1 MPRRTTDRGRPTV
14 KDVATRAGVSTAT
27 VSRVL
32 GGTYPVASATR
43 NRVQRALR
51 ELDYVVDAN
60 ARALGNATSNTV
72 AFVVNDVTGPFF
84 AHIAHGV
91 EQQAT
96 AEGRLCLV
104 CTTHHDP
111 ARELAVINLMREQR
125 AEAVI
130 LVGGTV
136 LTPEYTER
144 MVKLARSLDAEG
156 SRLVLCGR
164 PSIGPDVPETVVEYD
179 NEGGAF
185 SMTSYL
191 LSLGHERIVLLGAE
205 RHTTTSGRHT
215 TTAGRVA
222 GYRRALESRGLS
234 YDPDVV
240 VPCQYAREAGY
251 QATRELLAQ
260 RAEFTAVFAMTDMIA
275 AGVYKALREAGLR
288 VPDDVSVVG
297 FDDIPLATDLVP
309 ELTTVHV
316 PHEELG
322 RAAVRLAL
330 NRADHPVQHLTMGTH
345 VVVRGSAG
353 PVGARHPGAATA

>member
-1 MPRRTTDRGRPTV
+1 MPRRATDGGRATV
-14 KDVATRAGVSTAT
+14 KDVAARAGVSAAT

-32 GGTYPVASATR
+32 GGTYPVAAVTR
-43 NRVQRALR
+43 IRVQRALR
-51 ELDYVVDAN
+51 DLDYVVDAN
-60 ARALGNATSNTV
+60 ARSLGRATNNTV
-72 AFVVNDVTGPFF
+72 AFVVNNVTGPSF
-84 AHIAHGV
+84 AHIAQGV

-130 LVGGTV
+130 LVGGAV
-136 LTPEYTER
+136 RTPEYTDR
-144 MVKLARSLDAEG
+144 MIKLARSLDAEG

-164 PSIGPDVPETVVEYD
+164 SSLGPGVPETVVEYD

-191 LSLGHERIVLLGAE
+191 LSLGHERIALVGAE
-205 RHTTTSGRHT
+205 RHSIAGGRLS
-215 TTAGRVA
+215 

-240 VPCQYAREAGY
+240 VPGQYTREAGY
-251 QATRELLAQ
+251 RGTRELLDKG
-260 RAEFTAVFAMTDMIA
+260 AEFTAVFAMTDMVA
-275 AGVYKALREAGLR
+275 VGVYKALREAGLR

-297 FDDIPLATDLVP
+297 FDDIPLAGDLVP

-353 PVGARHPGAATA
+353 PVGAQHPGA